1 MAPEPNAKM
10 KFNYTT
16 YYAYSPNGTA
26 EGKLVYVNQGK
37 KKDLMELEKR
47 NISVNGTIVLVKG
60 MGGVV
65 SYSRK
70 KYILM
75 FPPPSPPPPGGGGVL
90 LYRSYMGMCRTL
102 GYGFRAVLV

>member
-26 EGKLVYVNQGK
+26 EGKLVYVNQGRT
-37 KKDLMELEKR
+37 KDLMELEKR

-75 FPPPSPPPPGGGGVL
+75 FTPTSIPPSRGGG
-90 LYRSYMGMCRTL
+90 TPI
-102 GYGFRAVLV
+102 